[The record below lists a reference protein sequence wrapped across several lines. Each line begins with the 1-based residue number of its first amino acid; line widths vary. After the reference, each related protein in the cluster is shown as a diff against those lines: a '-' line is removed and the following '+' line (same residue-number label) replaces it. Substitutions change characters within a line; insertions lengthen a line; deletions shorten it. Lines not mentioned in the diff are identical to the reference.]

1 MPTHKRTDNYR
12 KPWSSDEDGR
22 LRSLVSGHGIQQWAL
37 VASQMPGRNGKQCR
51 ERWHNHL
58 DGTVNKAEWTEEE
71 DQALLD
77 AHRVMGNKWA
87 EIAKVLPG
95 RTDNSVKNHWNSAVH
110 REFRVKRGWVELPRP
125 PPEPKRQKE
134 LKPAKAPKE
143 RKPRETKGK
152 GDETKGTLAAKPTKR
167 ELDAIRNLLEQ
178 NADSPLA
185 QLMQEAL
192 SGSDLPSV
200 PGSLGSTALV
210 GLLRANSRESMQLAI
225 VQLHQERCMPRNL
238 CVACGR
244 EGGAEARPRRGEL
257 GTQCCTRLPAGCC
270 SSGQAPQRRRGAA
283 AAAFALSCAFTRRPL
298 GDPDALR
305 VRIPR

>member
-1 MPTHKRTDNYR
+1 MK
-12 KPWSSDEDGR
+12 
-22 LRSLVSGHGIQQWAL
+22 LRA
-37 VASQMPGRNGKQCR
+37 
-51 ERWHNHL
+51 RWL
-58 DGTVNKAEWTEEE
+58 
-71 DQALLD
+71 
-77 AHRVMGNKWA
+77 
-87 EIAKVLPG
+87 
-95 RTDNSVKNHWNSAVH
+95 
-110 REFRVKRGWVELPRP
+110 
-125 PPEPKRQKE
+125 
-134 LKPAKAPKE
+134 
-143 RKPRETKGK
+143 
-152 GDETKGTLAAKPTKR
+152 KPTKR
-167 ELDAIRNLLEQ
+167 ELDAIRNLPEQ

-185 QLMQEAL
+185 QLMQAPARLLCLLTRARAGARASSSSELTTPARSSTAWPDRMPVPAQEAL
-192 SGSDLPSV
+192 SGSDLPRCRGRLAGL
-200 PGSLGSTALV
+200 PV
-210 GLLRANSRESMQLAI
+210 GLLRANSRETMQLAI

>member
-1 MPTHKRTDNYR
+1 M
-12 KPWSSDEDGR
+12 
-22 LRSLVSGHGIQQWAL
+22 
-37 VASQMPGRNGKQCR
+37 
-51 ERWHNHL
+51 
-58 DGTVNKAEWTEEE
+58 NKAEWTEEE

-185 QLMQEAL
+185 QLMQA
-192 SGSDLPSV
+192 P
-200 PGSLGSTALV
+200 
-210 GLLRANSRESMQLAI
+210 
-225 VQLHQERCMPRNL
+225 
-238 CVACGR
+238 
-244 EGGAEARPRRGEL
+244 ARPPSARPSHAR
-257 GTQCCTRLPAGCC
+257 AG
-270 SSGQAPQRRRGAA
+270 GRA
-283 AAAFALSCAFTRRPL
+283 
-298 GDPDALR
+298 R
-305 VRIPR
+305 VVIV

>member
-134 LKPAKAPKE
+134 LKPAF
-143 RKPRETKGK
+143 
-152 GDETKGTLAAKPTKR
+152 LN
-167 ELDAIRNLLEQ
+167 I
-178 NADSPLA
+178 SF
-185 QLMQEAL
+185 
-192 SGSDLPSV
+192 GS
-200 PGSLGSTALV
+200 
-210 GLLRANSRESMQLAI
+210 
-225 VQLHQERCMPRNL
+225 
-238 CVACGR
+238 
-244 EGGAEARPRRGEL
+244 
-257 GTQCCTRLPAGCC
+257 
-270 SSGQAPQRRRGAA
+270 
-283 AAAFALSCAFTRRPL
+283 F
-298 GDPDALR
+298 
-305 VRIPR
+305 

>member
-185 QLMQEAL
+185 QLMQ
-192 SGSDLPSV
+192 
-200 PGSLGSTALV
+200 
-210 GLLRANSRESMQLAI
+210 
-225 VQLHQERCMPRNL
+225 
-238 CVACGR
+238 
-244 EGGAEARPRRGEL
+244 
-257 GTQCCTRLPAGCC
+257 
-270 SSGQAPQRRRGAA
+270 AP
-283 AAAFALSCAFTRRPL
+283 
-298 GDPDALR
+298 
-305 VRIPR
+305 